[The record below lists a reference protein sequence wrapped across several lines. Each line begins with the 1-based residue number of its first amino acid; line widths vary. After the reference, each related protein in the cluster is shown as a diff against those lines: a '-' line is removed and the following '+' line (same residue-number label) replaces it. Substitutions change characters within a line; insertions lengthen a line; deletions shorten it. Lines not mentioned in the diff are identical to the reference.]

1 MCRHGRKPGYLFLA
15 FMIAVQVV
23 ALVRSANAKSTLVVA
38 QDGLGSPTDCDAATP
53 TPYTTIA
60 AAVTAAGPHDVIKI
74 CPGVY
79 DEQIVVTKPL
89 TLRGENGAVVKPS
102 PMVANT
108 TSLTTGNPLAVVI
121 LVDGVRDVTIERL
134 TIDGADNGLA
144 CTPSLFGLFYR
155 NASGVAR
162 DNVITNM
169 RPGLAV
175 CPLSGTGV
183 LVQSAAGGVSKV
195 TLEGNSIHDYQKNGV
210 TANEVGTDVR
220 IGKRNIVT
228 GLGSTSGSVQ
238 NGIQLAFGATGVV
251 EDNVVT
257 NNLFAGCV
265 SVDVCSVNA
274 TNVLIAASTGVRVS
288 DNVLGHSQTGVSVG
302 GDGNA
307 IKHNVIFDTKVF
319 DGVALFGN
327 HNEVRDNDI
336 TRSDE
341 SGVFVDGDQN
351 KIEGNRINEAPVG
364 ILKSGSGNVIAGNQ
378 FFNTPT
384 PDPPAQSLGSR
395 ASPQR

>member
-1 MCRHGRKPGYLFLA
+1 M
-15 FMIAVQVV
+15 
-23 ALVRSANAKSTLVVA
+23 
-38 QDGLGSPTDCDAATP
+38 
-53 TPYTTIA
+53 
-60 AAVTAAGPHDVIKI
+60 
-74 CPGVY
+74 
-79 DEQIVVTKPL
+79 
-89 TLRGENGAVVKPS
+89 
-102 PMVANT
+102 
-108 TSLTTGNPLAVVI
+108 
-121 LVDGVRDVTIERL
+121 
-134 TIDGADNGLA
+134 
-144 CTPSLFGLFYR
+144 
-155 NASGVAR
+155 
-162 DNVITNM
+162 
-169 RPGLAV
+169 
-175 CPLSGTGV
+175 
-183 LVQSAAGGVSKV
+183 
-195 TLEGNSIHDYQKNGV
+195 
-210 TANEVGTDVR
+210 GTDVR

-364 ILKSGSGNVIAGNQ
+364 ILKSGSGNTIAGNQ
-378 FFNTPT
+378 FFNTPI